1 MIYLTGDCPP
11 RDLKLIC
18 PNCRVLLK
26 AVDCSGP
33 DDSYKTAYLCCHHDG
48 CRHYGINRVRYSWPL
63 PPLYYQ
69 DANFW
74 CQADFKGGAYDAKTD
89 DHFGGTAPPKSGNDG
104 GHSNKVLIEDA
115 NLGPIL
121 VEKGTDLMGDK
132 TPQLMHQLSTRE
144 KMIYSLYAAARKET
158 PLQILYSVP
167 VGHEFLEAPGVE
179 PAKKIPDTD
188 PRLFRIDVVEVYED
202 HNFLIEVKT
211 RADLK
216 AYGQLLAYVKLYVM
230 HYHPTMPVIPL
241 LVFEEASQITM
252 GVCLQD
258 EIPLY
263 PVSIDTALKTPADT
277 ETAH

>member
-33 DDSYKTAYLCCHHDG
+33 DDSYQTVYLRCHHDC

-74 CQADFKGGAYDAKTD
+74 SQPNDDAGAYVAKTD
-89 DHFGGTAPPKSGNDG
+89 DHFGGTAAPPSGNDG

-121 VEKGTDLMGDK
+121 VEKGTDPMGDK

-144 KMIYSLYAAARKET
+144 KMIYTLYAAARKVT
-158 PLQILYSVP
+158 PLKVEYSMP
-167 VGHEFLEAPGVE
+167 VGHEFLEASEVP
-179 PAKKIPDTD
+179 PAEKVPDTD

-202 HNFLIEVKT
+202 HIFVIEVKT

-216 AYGQLLAYVKLYVM
+216 AYGQLLAYVKLFAK
-230 HYHPTMPVIPL
+230 HYKPNVPVVPL
-241 LVFEEASQITM
+241 LVFQEASLITLGIM
-252 GVCLQD
+252 LQD

-263 PVSIDTALKTPADT
+263 PVSIDTALKVDNPAPT
-277 ETAH
+277 LQ

>member
-33 DDSYKTAYLCCHHDG
+33 DDSYKSAYLSCHHEG
-48 CRHYGINRVRYSWPL
+48 CRHYGISRVRYSWPL

-74 CQADFKGGAYDAKTD
+74 CQTESEGGGSDSDKIRRSSADAEFKC
-89 DHFGGTAPPKSGNDG
+89 GNDG

-121 VEKGTDLMGDK
+121 VEKGTDPMGDK
-132 TPQLMHQLSTRE
+132 TPQLMHQLSQRE
-144 KMIYSLYAAARKET
+144 KMIYTLYAAARPAT
-158 PLQILYSVP
+158 PLKVEYSLP
-167 VGHEFLEAPGVE
+167 VGHEFLDHTDAGNIDP
-179 PAKKIPDTD
+179 IPDTD

-202 HNFLIEVKT
+202 HIFVIEVKT

-216 AYGQLLAYVKLYVM
+216 AYGQLLAYVELFAK
-230 HYHPTMPVIPL
+230 HYKPNVPVVPL
-241 LVFEEASQITM
+241 LVFQEASQITLGIM
-252 GVCLQD
+252 LQN

-263 PVSIDTALKTPADT
+263 PVSIDTALKVDNSAPTS
-277 ETAH
+277 H